1 MKIAKAILPI
11 SIFFAS
17 GCSSLN
23 DVEPVEL
30 RFNEDSFSNDSISDS
45 LYKLSVS
52 AEVAANAQ
60 RALAELAN
68 GMASQQM
75 TREKYNEYVF
85 QKSYIPNGME
95 RSVGD
100 IEWSGPALPLLKV
113 VAEMA
118 GYVVAEPAHKPLFEP
133 IVRLNTIK
141 SGKQYNVND
150 VIRAIE
156 SSNKEEI
163 SIDIIESSKIIN
175 INYFY

>member
-1 MKIAKAILPI
+1 MKIAKAIFPI
-11 SIFFAS
+11 SIIFAS

-23 DVEPVEL
+23 DVEPAEL
-30 RFNEDSFSNDSISDS
+30 RFKENSFSNDSISNS
-45 LYKLSVS
+45 LYKLSES

-75 TREKYNEYVF
+75 TREQYNEYVF
-85 QKSYIPNGME
+85 QKSYIPEGME

-113 VAEMA
+113 VSEMA

-141 SGKQYNVND
+141 SAKQYNVND

-156 SSNKEEI
+156 ASNKEEI
-163 SIDIIESSKIIN
+163 SIDILEKSKIIN

>member
-1 MKIAKAILPI
+1 MI
-11 SIFFAS
+11 FAS
-17 GCSSLN
+17 GCSSFK
-23 DVEPVEL
+23 DVEPIAL
-30 RFNEDSFSNDSISDS
+30 RFNEESFSNDSISTS
-45 LYKLSVS
+45 LYKLSES

-75 TREKYNEYVF
+75 TRAQYNEYVF
-85 QKSYIPNGME
+85 QKSYIPRDME

-100 IEWSGPALPLLKV
+100 IEWSGPAMPLLKV

-133 IVRLNTIK
+133 IVRLNTVK
-141 SGKQYNVND
+141 TGKQLNVND

-156 SSNKEEI
+156 ASNKEEI
-163 SIDIIESSKIIN
+163 SIDIIEDSKIIN

>member
-1 MKIAKAILPI
+1 M
-11 SIFFAS
+11 
-17 GCSSLN
+17 
-23 DVEPVEL
+23 EPAEL
-30 RFNEDSFSNDSISDS
+30 RFNENSFSNDSISNS
-45 LYKLSVS
+45 LYKLSES

-75 TREKYNEYVF
+75 TREQYNEYVF
-85 QKSYIPNGME
+85 QKSYIPEGME

-113 VAEMA
+113 VSEMA

-156 SSNKEEI
+156 ASNKEEI
-163 SIDIIESSKIIN
+163 SIDILEKSKIIN